1 MSSQRRSSKDWQDG
15 NRNDRFDNDVIIDRN
30 SLIIEQNF
38 CVNAIVGGERTLIIE
53 EVPHED
59 ELLTS
64 GESSMFEEKIET
76 ANDDVTIRQSYT
88 LIYRAPSEPIRAS
101 LLMTV
106 IAKNQ
111 SENDVLIS
119 IEDAEGELVEE
130 VIPTK
135 SELAL
140 TIQNAVCIRALAL
153 SASRVQFF
161 ISAFYPTSPM

>member
-38 CVNAIVGGERTLIIE
+38 CVNAIVGGEQTLIIE
-53 EVPHED
+53 EVPQED

-64 GESSMFEEKIET
+64 GESSMYQEEIEAT
-76 ANDDVTIRQSYT
+76 NDVTIRQSYT

-101 LLMTV
+101 LLLTV
-106 IAKNQ
+106 IARNQ
-111 SENDVLIS
+111 SDNDVLIS
-119 IEDAEGELVEE
+119 IEDAEGDLVEE

>member
-1 MSSQRRSSKDWQDG
+1 MSSQRRSSKDWQVG

-38 CVNAIVGGERTLIIE
+38 CVNAIVGGEQTLIIE
-53 EVPHED
+53 EVPQED
-59 ELLTS
+59 ELLTR
-64 GESSMFEEKIET
+64 GESSSYQEEIEAT
-76 ANDDVTIRQSYT
+76 NDVTIRQSYT

-106 IAKNQ
+106 IARNQ

-119 IEDAEGELVEE
+119 IEDAEGDLVEE

-135 SELAL
+135 SELAITL
-140 TIQNAVCIRALAL
+140 QNAVCIRALAL

-161 ISAFYPTSPM
+161 ISAFYPINPI